1 MFGIKNLNGTV
12 TVSLKSFVPPRLA
25 GRGNVRT
32 LRKQSQVSEWIICI
46 LVFNV
51 LFRFFFFFLPFLL
64 RAEKYLDHMGARNLP
79 PHSREIFSLSK
90 SEVENSTSLFRFDI

>member
-1 MFGIKNLNGTV
+1 MHQRKFFAFGIMFRRLKNKNHLPRLVCDVYKRVNGGKCLGLKISTERLRYL
-12 TVSLKSFVPPRLA
+12 SKSFVPPRLA

-51 LFRFFFFFLPFLL
+51 LFRFCFFPPLPL
-64 RAEKYLDHMGARNLP
+64 EG
-79 PHSREIFSLSK
+79 
-90 SEVENSTSLFRFDI
+90 